1 MVEHEI
7 VRLPSASTLAVL
19 RKETAPRMRA
29 KKRVAVLADPVFES
43 DDPRL
48 SGKAAREPKPPG
60 KSASG
65 ENELLVVSDLQRALR
80 DVGFMQDGRL
90 SIPRLPA
97 TRSEAEAIIAAS
109 SSGESFKAID
119 FQASRATAT
128 SPELGQYRVVHFATH
143 GLLNNEHPEL
153 SGIILSMLDEEGR
166 PQNGFLRLHDIYNLD
181 LPVELVVLSA
191 CNSGLG
197 KQVRGEGLV
206 GIVRGFM
213 YAGAERVVASLWK
226 VDDEA
231 TGELMKVFY
240 REMLEKNL
248 SPAAALR
255 QAQIALWKQK
265 DWSSPFYWA
274 AFVLQGEWM

>member
-1 MVEHEI
+1 MPTE
-7 VRLPSASTLAVL
+7 
-19 RKETAPRMRA
+19 
-29 KKRVAVLADPVFES
+29 KRVAVLADPVFET

-48 SGKAAREPKPPG
+48 RGKVAGGPKPPG
-60 KSASG
+60 KSTVG
-65 ENELLVVSDLQRALR
+65 EPESDLHRALR
-80 DVGFMQDGRL
+80 DVGFMQEGRL
-90 SIPRLPA
+90 SIPRLLA
-97 TRSEAEAIIAAS
+97 TRREAEAILAVAPP
-109 SSGESFKAID
+109 GESFKAID

-231 TGELMKVFY
+231 TGELMKHFY
-240 REMLEKNL
+240 HEMLEKDL

-255 QAQIALWKQK
+255 HAQIALWKQK